1 MFSVIKNCNPHRQ
14 IIGVANNDNEIMK
27 IITNNSG
34 VQNIT
39 TKLQTFNDLINY
51 ERKIFDFGDYLYN
64 DKVNNTYTHYQIL
77 INGDECYKFIQTNKK
92 DVYEVVLS
100 MPIHTDVDF
109 VCCESVRK
117 EREIIK
123 NFDFSQS

>member
-1 MFSVIKNCNPHRQ
+1 MFSIIKGYNTHRQ

-27 IITNNSG
+27 IITDNSG

-39 TKLQTFNDLINY
+39 TKLQTFNDLIDY
-51 ERKIFDFGDYLYN
+51 ESKIIDFGDYLYN
-64 DKVNNTYTHYQIL
+64 DKAHNIYTHYQVS
-77 INGDECYKFIQTNKK
+77 INGDESYKFIQTNKK

-100 MPIHTDVDF
+100 MPIHTDIDF

-117 EREIIK
+117 ERERIK